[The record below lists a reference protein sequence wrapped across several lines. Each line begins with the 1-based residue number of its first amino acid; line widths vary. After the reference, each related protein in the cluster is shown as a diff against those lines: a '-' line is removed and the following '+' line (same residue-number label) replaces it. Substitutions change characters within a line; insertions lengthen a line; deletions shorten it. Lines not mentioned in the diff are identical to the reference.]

1 MERKM
6 AYRVGGGAI
15 ALLVVIVGLSAYA
28 SGGGSATVSGRIT
41 YLGRPVIWGSVIL
54 VGPDGRSA
62 VGRIQPD
69 GTFTVAN
76 APTGEVGVS
85 ITSPDPLAQHYA
97 TQLKTSRDRIPV
109 AQWPAMP
116 VDRQQWFVL
125 PQRYDNAKT
134 SELTLTVKRGSNE
147 CDLTLVP

>member
-6 AYRVGGGAI
+6 AYRVGGGAL
-15 ALLVVIVGLSAYA
+15 ALLVVIVGISAYA
-28 SGGGSATVSGRIT
+28 SSGGSPTVSGRVT

-54 VGPDGRSA
+54 VGADGRSA

-69 GTFTVAN
+69 GTFTVTN

-97 TQLKTSRDRIPV
+97 TQLKTSRDRVPV

-116 VDRQQWFVL
+116 VDRQQWFL
-125 PQRYDNAKT
+125 IPKRYEDAQK